1 MQMVLKSLL
10 LTSALVVSPF
20 ALAQMDHSAHQMPA
34 AKPTVKA
41 AADAALGDGVVKSV
55 NKAKGTALI
64 AHGALPNGM
73 PPMTMAYKV
82 KNVAWLDQL
91 KAGQAIR
98 FATDADGTT
107 VLRIEGLK

>member
-1 MQMVLKSLL
+1 MQTVLKSLL
-10 LTSALVVSPF
+10 LTSTLVVAPV
-20 ALAQMDHSAHQMPA
+20 AMAQMDHSAHQMPSATPA
-34 AKPTVKA
+34 AKA
-41 AADAALGDGVVKSV
+41 AVDAALGDGVVKSV

-98 FATDADGTT
+98 FTTDANGTIVT
-107 VLRIEGLK
+107 RIEGLK